1 MHKRKFELFVI
12 LGNVNQKWTVVLT
25 EKNFFLTSLQ
35 STQREKQIK
44 FSSSR
49 KKQRSGKQDLSTML

>member
-1 MHKRKFELFVI
+1 MHKRKSELFVI

-49 KKQRSGKQDLSTML
+49 KKQRNGKQDLSTML

>member
-1 MHKRKFELFVI
+1 MNSCI
-12 LGNVNQKWTVVLT
+12 DSID
-25 EKNFFLTSLQ
+25 FFLTSLQ

-49 KKQRSGKQDLSTML
+49 KKQRNGKQDLSTML